1 MQPCEHR
8 ERLEEGHAH
17 IHDMLFVG
25 IVVLQNSAKML
36 MLSILFMF
44 MHGYVQSGA
53 QIDIKS
59 INL

>member
-1 MQPCEHR
+1 MTY
-8 ERLEEGHAH
+8 
-17 IHDMLFVG
+17 MLFVG

-36 MLSILFMF
+36 MLSQSVSILFMF

>member
-1 MQPCEHR
+1 
-8 ERLEEGHAH
+8 
-17 IHDMLFVG
+17 MLFVG
-25 IVVLQNSAKML
+25 IVVLQNSAKVL

-59 INL
+59 INLRYGMTIFTLVPYPS

>member
-1 MQPCEHR
+1 
-8 ERLEEGHAH
+8 
-17 IHDMLFVG
+17 MLFVG
-25 IVVLQNSAKML
+25 IVVLQNSAKVL
-36 MLSILFMF
+36 MLSILFIMF